1 MGRGGRDRVLE
12 FGEGIYARA
21 RVFIYQLYVFIYAGC
36 TRCVYVYG
44 VVTTPASFSGERFF
58 NKEEGGRGDAF
69 GKNLFVKRFVHC
81 WERFFFLAEFVAVI
95 LLLFDIRKS
104 LSSILIFALPLFSLS
119 FSKSYE
125 YVYHNF
131 TYKFERS
138 IV

>member
-58 NKEEGGRGDAF
+58 NKEGEGERGMPLEKIF
-69 GKNLFVKRFVHC
+69 LLSVSSIVGTG
-81 WERFFFLAEFVAVI
+81 FFFLQN
-95 LLLFDIRKS
+95 LLQ
-104 LSSILIFALPLFSLS
+104 
-119 FSKSYE
+119 
-125 YVYHNF
+125 
-131 TYKFERS
+131 
-138 IV
+138 

>member
-58 NKEEGGRGDAF
+58 NKEEGGGGMPLEKIF
-69 GKNLFVKRFVHC
+69 LLSVSSIVGTG
-81 WERFFFLAEFVAVI
+81 FFFLQN
-95 LLLFDIRKS
+95 LLQLYYCC
-104 LSSILIFALPLFSLS
+104 SI
-119 FSKSYE
+119 
-125 YVYHNF
+125 
-131 TYKFERS
+131 
-138 IV
+138 

>member
-58 NKEEGGRGDAF
+58 NKEGGGGEGDAF

-81 WERFFFLAEFVAVI
+81 WERFFFLQN
-95 LLLFDIRKS
+95 LLQ
-104 LSSILIFALPLFSLS
+104 
-119 FSKSYE
+119 
-125 YVYHNF
+125 
-131 TYKFERS
+131 
-138 IV
+138 